1 MSSAWLLTLIYL
13 AFISLGLPDGVV
25 GVAWPAMRLSLA
37 QPLEAGGLITL
48 VVTGCS
54 ALSGFAS
61 GWVLRRV
68 SAGVVVTVS
77 GWLTGLAL
85 LGFAG
90 SPSFALLLAAA
101 IPLGFGAGAVDA
113 AMNHFVARH
122 YSSRHMNWLHACWGV
137 GATLGPVIMAAA
149 LAQTAGV
156 GGADASAVPVPGTH
170 DWRLGYQLIAGLQ
183 LILATAFLFSLRGW
197 ARAPHAPAPSEDTG
211 GQTHR
216 ATPRRA
222 QWLAPFLFFL
232 YTAIEIGTA
241 LWAATI
247 LIEQR
252 HLSTATASV
261 WVAGFFGAIMTGRFA
276 TGLVSARWGNRR
288 LVQHGLLLALAGAVL
303 VSVGAYVPALPAG
316 LALAG
321 LILLGLGCAPIYPA
335 LMHEA
340 AQRFDAATAQR
351 VIGWQVGSGYIGC
364 MVVPVAL
371 GLVGAH
377 AGVGLIMPLIAL
389 LVVALRVCSRC
400 LDRMT

>member
-85 LGFAG
+85 
-90 SPSFALLLAAA
+90 
-101 IPLGFGAGAVDA
+101 
-113 AMNHFVARH
+113 
-122 YSSRHMNWLHACWGV
+122 
-137 GATLGPVIMAAA
+137 
-149 LAQTAGV
+149 
-156 GGADASAVPVPGTH
+156 
-170 DWRLGYQLIAGLQ
+170 AGL
-183 LILATAFLFSLRGW
+183 
-197 ARAPHAPAPSEDTG
+197 
-211 GQTHR
+211 
-216 ATPRRA
+216 
-222 QWLAPFLFFL
+222 
-232 YTAIEIGTA
+232 
-241 LWAATI
+241 
-247 LIEQR
+247 
-252 HLSTATASV
+252 V
-261 WVAGFFGAIMTGRFA
+261 
-276 TGLVSARWGNRR
+276 
-288 LVQHGLLLALAGAVL
+288 
-303 VSVGAYVPALPAG
+303 
-316 LALAG
+316 
-321 LILLGLGCAPIYPA
+321 LLGLGCAPIYPA